1 MNLFSPALSF
11 IQTYARI
18 NNNRVNCF
26 ATNHHLK
33 LSLLVMSSI
42 SMSIFGTVNVTA
54 VSRTEANLNTTRS
67 TWSSHV
73 SANPH
78 IEKVAIQ
85 SSSYENLVLPTIDEI
100 QENFRLE
107 DLYQYNYTGKFNMS
121 FISDLRN
128 KSSLQYRNVSKIIK
142 DKVSF

>member
-54 VSRTEANLNTTRS
+54 VSRTEARS

-78 IEKVAIQ
+78 IEKAAIQ